1 MWQLNLSPYKFIENC
16 CGKMQGFFES
26 SYTTVGTKELGFDV
40 ILNSIGAADYNCS
53 VAGSKELGEWTS
65 LKFGK

>member
-1 MWQLNLSPYKFIENC
+1 
-16 CGKMQGFFES
+16 MQGFFES